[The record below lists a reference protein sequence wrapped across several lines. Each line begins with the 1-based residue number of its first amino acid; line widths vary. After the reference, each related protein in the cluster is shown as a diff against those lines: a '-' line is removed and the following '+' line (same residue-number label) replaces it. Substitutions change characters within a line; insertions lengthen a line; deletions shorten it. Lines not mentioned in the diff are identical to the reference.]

1 MDNRKRDK
9 KSVDN
14 TGIEGSS
21 KSRQTTSIQTGKL
34 SQKHGTDEF
43 IELEAKMSVGKS
55 TPQTKPRKIEKGT
68 PTKQMV
74 VEKQSKL
81 SNKAAELLDM
91 TLKKHG
97 KMSTVVTSPSHKSS
111 IVREQA
117 TEQKPDSGSM
127 HYSKA
132 MR

>member
-43 IELEAKMSVGKS
+43 IELEAKMSAGKS
-55 TPQTKPRKIEKGT
+55 TPQSKPRKIEKGT

-74 VEKQSKL
+74 ADKQSKL
-81 SNKAAELLDM
+81 STKAAELLDM

-97 KMSTVVTSPSHKSS
+97 KMSTVVSSPSYKSQ

-117 TEQKPDSGSM
+117 TEYKPDSESKP
-127 HYSKA
+127 YPKA